1 MAKIRAMHP
10 EARVHMDAENCTL
23 SAKQQ
28 RTVIALL
35 TCKTVAEAAR
45 AAQVS
50 ERSIYKWL
58 KMVDFR
64 QALSLAEGELI
75 DQAVRRLLRLQ
86 DLSIDTIEAMLG
98 DADASQAVRLR
109 ASQLV
114 LEITLKLREQR
125 DVEQR
130 LSALEQAAGALV

>member
-1 MAKIRAMHP
+1 M
-10 EARVHMDAENCTL
+10 AEN
-23 SAKQQ
+23 SALTPKQQ
-28 RTVIALL
+28 RAISALL
-35 TCKTVAEAAR
+35 ASKTMGEAAQSAGVGERTLYTWLTLPAFR
-45 AAQVS
+45 AA
-50 ERSIYKWL
+50 
-58 KMVDFR
+58 
-64 QALSLAEGELI
+64 LSAAEGELI

-109 ASQLV
+109 AAQLV
-114 LEITLKLREQR
+114 LEITLKMREQR

>member
-1 MAKIRAMHP
+1 M
-10 EARVHMDAENCTL
+10 AEN
-23 SAKQQ
+23 SALTPKQQ
-28 RTVIALL
+28 RAISALL
-35 TCKTVAEAAR
+35 ASKTMGEAAQSAGVGERTLYTWLTLPAFR
-45 AAQVS
+45 AA
-50 ERSIYKWL
+50 
-58 KMVDFR
+58 
-64 QALSLAEGELI
+64 LSAAEGELI

-86 DLSIDTIEAMLG
+86 DLSIDTIEAVLG
-98 DADASQAVRLR
+98 DMDASQAVRLR